1 MRNRSFGRTGW
12 EVSPIGFGAWE
23 IGGEFG
29 RVDDRDSLAAL
40 HKAVDLGINFFDT
53 SDVYG
58 ANGDGHSEKLLG
70 QLKRERQ
77 EPILIATKAGRR
89 LHPHVAEGYNRVNLE
104 AFVDQSLKNLGV
116 ERIDLL
122 QLHCPPPEVYY
133 RPETFGALDEIVQT
147 GKLQHYGVSVQKVE
161 EGLKAIEFPNVQSI
175 QIVFNLFRQ
184 RPAELFFSE
193 ALRRGVAVIARV
205 PLASGMLTGKMKPD
219 TVFEPDDHRV
229 VNRNGEIFDKGET
242 FSGVDYQTGLAAV
255 EELRPLVAAGMTFAQ
270 FALRW
275 ILDFEAV
282 TCTIPGAKYPAQV
295 VDNARAAEWPPLSAE
310 VHAQARSVYDRRI
323 RSQVH
328 ARW

>member
-1 MRNRSFGRTGW
+1 M
-12 EVSPIGFGAWE
+12 
-23 IGGEFG
+23 
-29 RVDDRDSLAAL
+29 
-40 HKAVDLGINFFDT
+40 
-53 SDVYG
+53 
-58 ANGDGHSEKLLG
+58 
-70 QLKRERQ
+70 
-77 EPILIATKAGRR
+77 
-89 LHPHVAEGYNRVNLE
+89 
-104 AFVDQSLKNLGV
+104 
-116 ERIDLL
+116 
-122 QLHCPPPEVYY
+122 YY